1 MQLAEKYNVFL
12 RLRQLRLVI
21 EDLGVPCPDGVE
33 DDIMRFEGGYLTC
46 TSLKNGIVVS
56 KQNDVGRV
64 LWSVKIID
72 DNPSYYGIS
81 YEEFMLATND
91 IVYGR
96 D

>member
-21 EDLGVPCPDGVE
+21 EDLGVSCHGVE
-33 DDIMRFEGGYLTC
+33 DNMMRFDGGFLTC
-46 TSLKNGIVVS
+46 TTLNNGIVVS
-56 KQNDVGRV
+56 KQDDAGRV

-72 DNPSYYGIS
+72 DDPSYYGIS

-91 IVYGR
+91 IVYYGR
-96 D
+96 L